1 MKNENKYWENEEG
14 EVIKFGNSF
23 MRYYEKAG
31 KLQFGFVKMNGDLI
45 VKNAIDRSELSKS
58 KEGLPYLRE
67 VLEEWQEWADEMMIE
82 FFIPMKLPTVTHQQ
96 KKVHVVNGKPHYY
109 EPDALKDAR
118 LKFSAHL
125 AAYVPEK
132 KLTGPIR
139 LLTKWCY
146 TAIGKHKNGEYK
158 ITKPDT
164 DNMIK
169 LLKDVMT
176 GLGYWTD
183 DAQVAS
189 EITEKF
195 WSEQPGLYVRIEQLE

>member
-1 MKNENKYWENEEG
+1 MK
-14 EVIKFGNSF
+14 
-23 MRYYEKAG
+23 
-31 KLQFGFVKMNGDLI
+31 
-45 VKNAIDRSELSKS
+45 
-58 KEGLPYLRE
+58 
-67 VLEEWQEWADEMMIE
+67 MMIE
-82 FFIPMKLPTVTHQQ
+82 FFITMKLPTVTHQQ

-118 LKFSAHL
+118 QKFSAHL
-125 AAYVPEK
+125 GAYVPEK

-146 TAIGKHKNGEYK
+146 TVIGKHKNGEYK